1 MKKGFTLVEVIVT
14 LAIMAIVG
22 VMFTTVLVSVNT
34 QTLRKNEL
42 NNIKSLIGNMHQSFL
57 IEPKD
62 WKETF
67 LSNYE
72 VDSLDYK
79 EGYIYLD
86 KQFEKPLITT
96 SNFYIRYE
104 VLFDEVSNSYSLL
117 IIEIIRDGYTIDSNI
132 NLGKMISG

>member
-96 SNFYIRYE
+96 SNFLY
-104 VLFDEVSNSYSLL
+104 
-117 IIEIIRDGYTIDSNI
+117 
-132 NLGKMISG
+132 